1 MSEYRKV
8 NWYNEEL
15 NKFYDTDK
23 DNKGLIWGVY
33 YLENEDVIDVVVIEP
48 CIFKLPLAL
57 MSPAT
62 LKSPEADIEPP
73 AIAKLS
79 PV

>member
-15 NKFYDTDK
+15 DKFYDTVK

-33 YLENEDVIDVVVIEP
+33 YLENEDVIDVEW
-48 CIFKLPLAL
+48 FKTEDERDKIVSNINP
-57 MSPAT
+57 
-62 LKSPEADIEPP
+62 
-73 AIAKLS
+73 
-79 PV
+79 

>member
-33 YLENEDVIDVVVIEP
+33 YLENEDVIDVEW
-48 CIFKLPLAL
+48 FK
-57 MSPAT
+57 T
-62 LKSPEADIEPP
+62 EDERER
-73 AIAKLS
+73 AIKN
-79 PV
+79 VETN